1 MPPGKEKTYHFKSP
15 DLEDPAKAAK
25 ISPKKKGNIPR
36 LAVMLGL
43 IEVKFYEVYLAC
55 TGDKTVAQLSDEVR
69 VSAAD
74 LAMMVDKLL
83 KNGLVTI

>member
-1 MPPGKEKTYHFKSP
+1 MPPGKEKPYSFKNP
-15 DLEDPAKAAK
+15 DLADPAKAAK

-55 TGDKTVAQLSDEVR
+55 TGDKTIAQLSDELR
-69 VSAAD
+69 SSAAD
-74 LAMMVDKLL
+74 LAMMVDKLF
-83 KNGLVTI
+83 KNGLVTL